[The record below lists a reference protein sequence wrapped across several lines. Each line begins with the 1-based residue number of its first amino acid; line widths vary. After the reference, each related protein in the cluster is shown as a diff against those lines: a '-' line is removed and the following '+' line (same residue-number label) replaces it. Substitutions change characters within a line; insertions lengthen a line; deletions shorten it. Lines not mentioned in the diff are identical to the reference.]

1 MYATV
6 DYMLVLFDKKADW
19 VGELSVSVKERQ
31 SQSPESPQIGCPS
44 RRLRF
49 RKQERQHLTTL
60 PSPIN
65 YFMKKLFP
73 N

>member
-6 DYMLVLFDKKADW
+6 GYMLVLFDKKTDW
-19 VGELSVSVKERQ
+19 VGELSVNVKE
-31 SQSPESPQIGCPS
+31 SQPWLFESPQIGCPS
-44 RRLRF
+44 RRLRY
-49 RKQERQHLTTL
+49 RKQERQHLTTS

>member
-6 DYMLVLFDKKADW
+6 GYMLVLFDKKADW

-31 SQSPESPQIGCPS
+31 PLLPESQQIGYPS
-44 RRLRF
+44 HRLRF
-49 RKQERQHLTTL
+49 RKQERQHLTTS